1 MIFLNE
7 TQMAATVVTDIMNTV
22 APAVQETAT
31 LNLFDMCLKGGWIM
45 IPLALMFVLAI
56 YLFIER
62 LIATY
67 QASKE
72 DTTFM
77 NRIKD
82 YIYDG
87 KLDAALKLCRDTKSP
102 SARMI
107 EKGISRL
114 GRPMS
119 DVLVAIENVGNIEIA
134 KLEKGLSLL
143 ATISGGAPM
152 LGFLGT
158 VMGMVQAFFEME
170 QAGGNS
176 INLSQLSGGIY
187 TAMVTTVA
195 GLIVGV
201 CAYFAYNYLVG
212 RVNEVMRRLEMRSME
227 FLDLLNEPAAVK

>member
-1 MIFLNE
+1 MLLLQQMQNVAA
-7 TQMAATVVTDIMNTV
+7 MAADS
-22 APAVQETAT
+22 VQVQTPQAT
-31 LNLFDMCLKGGWIM
+31 EQLRFIDMVIKGGWLM
-45 IPLALMFVLAI
+45 IPIGILLIVAI
-56 YLFIER
+56 YLFFER
-62 LIATY
+62 LITISK
-67 QASKE
+67 ASKE
-72 DTTFM
+72 DKSFM

-87 KLDAALKLCRDTKSP
+87 KIDSAVNLCETTQSP

-134 KLEKGLSLL
+134 QLEKGLNLL
-143 ATISGGAPM
+143 ATIAGGAPM

-158 VMGMVQAFFEME
+158 VLGMVKAFFQME

-195 GLIVGV
+195 GLIVGIL
-201 CAYFAYNYLVG
+201 AYFAYNYLVG
-212 RVNEVMRRLEMRSME
+212 RLDEVMRRLEMRSME
-227 FLDLLNEPAAVK
+227 FLDLLNEPAAKK